1 MDNLFQYNLDPDPL
15 ESFKQWYQDAKN
27 VEENAEAMV
36 LSTVDIKNHRPN
48 SRFLLYKGM
57 LEEKIIF
64 YTNYQS
70 PKSLEI
76 EANPEVALTFYWH
89 KSKRQVRINGLAEKM
104 SQKDSQKYFLSRDKE
119 SQIASYVSAQSRP
132 IEDRD
137 QLLKKYSEAL
147 LLFKNKAV
155 PCPSQWGG
163 FLVTPVEIEFFI
175 YGEHRLNDRFLYQLI
190 NQQWVSARLQP

>member
-1 MDNLFQYNLDPDPL
+1 MDNLFQYNLDSDPL
-15 ESFKQWYQDAKN
+15 ECFEQWYQDAKK
-27 VEENAEAMV
+27 VEENPEAMV
-36 LSTVDIKNHRPN
+36 LSTVDIKNRRPH

-57 LEEKIIF
+57 LEKKIIF

-104 SQKDSQKYFLSRDKE
+104 SPDDSHKYFQSRDKE
-119 SQIASYVSAQSRP
+119 SQIASIVSDQSRP
-132 IEDRD
+132 IENRD
-137 QLLKKYSEAL
+137 LLLQKYNEAL
-147 LLFKNKAV
+147 VTFKNKAV

-163 FLVTPVEIEFFI
+163 FLVSPFEFEFFI
-175 YGEHRLNDRFLYQLI
+175 YGEHRLNDRFLFQLV
-190 NQQWVSARLQP
+190 NQQWVIARLQP